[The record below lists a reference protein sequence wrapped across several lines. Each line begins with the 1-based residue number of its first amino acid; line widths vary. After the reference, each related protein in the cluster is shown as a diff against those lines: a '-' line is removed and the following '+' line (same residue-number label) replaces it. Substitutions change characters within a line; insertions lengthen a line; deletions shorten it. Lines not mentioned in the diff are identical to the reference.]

1 MGNNCCTERDPAMK
15 DSKYTPIQLN
25 HSKLPSLLDASPNL
39 NAIPELKSAKLKSEN
54 SRKELT
60 SVIRDLP
67 LSALITYL
75 SSSQPIT
82 PTSLYVCW
90 AAIPSTEGAL
100 AAARLIEL
108 IHKDIPPS
116 DRNLLTIQKIPEVL
130 LHNLKGPAD
139 KCEWSAIALEILTKP
154 KYREFSAMIAN
165 EQTFMRIGLRLKD
178 PVEKMRGI
186 MSNIM
191 RGLYVDRPEVMRSIR
206 IYPNLDVVETMI
218 SILPLFRNIE
228 LCIKHLRNLKDFIS
242 LSSGEIIKENVEAFN
257 KYGLKPM
264 LEKLIEDLNRITG
277 ISERNR
283 DKAYERAE
291 SLHSMLALQI
301 MRNDSSEPQLM
312 DISIGEEAE
321 HFQNHIDE
329 FGIDVLVE
337 NLNSN
342 EKIRSNV
349 LNKTWASSPSTVG
362 ALAAARLSE
371 MFANEILQN
380 KELKQE
386 LIESSCVASLTKNLA
401 SHFQDVREASA
412 IALSHLIQPEETE
425 FKKQFLNFDGLAQS
439 IKLLLDPVEGMR
451 HTISEI
457 VRNTYAE
464 DEETISMIFKYKSS
478 AIVKAMLKT
487 APEFSDP
494 EYFLYHLASIR
505 DLYLNSSQEIV
516 LEYIEGLK
524 RLGLGRTLNLV
535 ESKLKSLSTHTKFYI
550 FSNQLKELISIM
562 QEESSIN

>member
-1 MGNNCCTERDPAMK
+1 
-15 DSKYTPIQLN
+15 
-25 HSKLPSLLDASPNL
+25 
-39 NAIPELKSAKLKSEN
+39 
-54 SRKELT
+54 
-60 SVIRDLP
+60 
-67 LSALITYL
+67 
-75 SSSQPIT
+75 
-82 PTSLYVCW
+82 
-90 AAIPSTEGAL
+90 
-100 AAARLIEL
+100 
-108 IHKDIPPS
+108 
-116 DRNLLTIQKIPEVL
+116 
-130 LHNLKGPAD
+130 
-139 KCEWSAIALEILTKP
+139 
-154 KYREFSAMIAN
+154 
-165 EQTFMRIGLRLKD
+165 
-178 PVEKMRGI
+178 
-186 MSNIM
+186 
-191 RGLYVDRPEVMRSIR
+191 
-206 IYPNLDVVETMI
+206 
-218 SILPLFRNIE
+218 
-228 LCIKHLRNLKDFIS
+228 LKDFIS

-257 KYGLKPM
+257 KYELKPI

-277 ISERNR
+277 ISEKNR

-342 EKIRSNV
+342 DKIRSNV
-349 LNKTWASSPSTVG
+349 LNKTWASNPSTVG

-380 KELKQE
+380 HELKQE
-386 LIESSCVASLTKNLA
+386 LTESSCVASLTKNLA
-401 SHFQDVREASA
+401 SQYQDMREASA
-412 IALSHLIQPEETE
+412 IALSHLIQPEEAE
-425 FKKQFLNFDGLAQS
+425 FKKQFLKSDGLAQS
-439 IKLLLDPVEGMR
+439 IKHLRDPVEGMR

-464 DEETISMIFKYKSS
+464 DEEAISMVFKYKSG

-487 APEFSDP
+487 ASEFSDP

-524 RLGLGRTLNLV
+524 SLGLDHTLNIV
-535 ESKLKSLSTHTKFYI
+535 ESKLKGLSTHNKFYI

-562 QEESSIN
+562 QEESSIK

>member
-1 MGNNCCTERDPAMK
+1 M
-15 DSKYTPIQLN
+15 
-25 HSKLPSLLDASPNL
+25 
-39 NAIPELKSAKLKSEN
+39 
-54 SRKELT
+54 
-60 SVIRDLP
+60 
-67 LSALITYL
+67 
-75 SSSQPIT
+75 
-82 PTSLYVCW
+82 
-90 AAIPSTEGAL
+90 
-100 AAARLIEL
+100 
-108 IHKDIPPS
+108 
-116 DRNLLTIQKIPEVL
+116 
-130 LHNLKGPAD
+130 
-139 KCEWSAIALEILTKP
+139 TKP
-154 KYREFSAMIAN
+154 KYREFSAMIVN

-206 IYPNLDVVETMI
+206 IYPNLNIVETMI

-257 KYGLKPM
+257 KYELKPI

-277 ISERNR
+277 ISEKNR

-342 EKIRSNV
+342 DKIRSNV
-349 LNKTWASSPSTVG
+349 LNKTWASNPSTVG

-380 KELKQE
+380 HELKQE
-386 LIESSCVASLTKNLA
+386 LTESSCVASLTKNLA
-401 SHFQDVREASA
+401 SQYQDMREASA
-412 IALSHLIQPEETE
+412 IALSHLIQPEEAE
-425 FKKQFLNFDGLAQS
+425 FKKQFLKSDGLAQS
-439 IKLLLDPVEGMR
+439 IKHLRDPVEGMR

-464 DEETISMIFKYKSS
+464 DEEAISMVFKYKSG

-487 APEFSDP
+487 ASEFSDP

-524 RLGLGRTLNLV
+524 SLGLDHTLNIV
-535 ESKLKSLSTHTKFYI
+535 ESKLKGLSTHNKFYI

-562 QEESSIN
+562 QEESSIK